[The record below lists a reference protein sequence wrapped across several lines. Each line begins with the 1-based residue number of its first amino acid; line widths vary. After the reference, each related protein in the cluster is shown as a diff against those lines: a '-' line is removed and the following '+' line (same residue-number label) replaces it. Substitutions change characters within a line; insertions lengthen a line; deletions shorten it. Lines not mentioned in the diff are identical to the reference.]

1 MTRPRQ
7 ARLELTPLLDV
18 VFQIL
23 IFFIAS
29 LVARGKEEHRA
40 LSEKEKELLAEA
52 ADLRELSAEDRRER
66 FEAEQD
72 LSEERS
78 KGGRLV
84 ADLDEARRQFQDLAR
99 QAGAQEE
106 LLKEIEKRF
115 GERAAETAVLL
126 ATIERNFDLYEIT
139 FYADRKVRFI
149 TPKKEELEKS
159 AATAEDVWRFL
170 DASLPGDFDSARSV
184 FLIRRERGI
193 TGWLHFDDD
202 FYPAARQRKWIVND
216 TPVDI
221 DR

>member
-29 LVARGKEEHRA
+29 LVARGKEEHAA

-52 ADLRELSAEDRRER
+52 ADLRELSADDRRER

-84 ADLDEARRQFQDLAR
+84 ADLDEVKRQFQDLAR

-126 ATIERNFDLYEIT
+126 ATIERNFDLYEIN
-139 FYADRKVRFI
+139 FYADRRVRFV
-149 TPKKEELEKS
+149 TPKKEQVE
-159 AATAEDVWRFL
+159 ATAVTVEDVWRFL
-170 DASLPGDFDSARSV
+170 DSSLPADFETVRSV
-184 FLIRRERGI
+184 FLVRRERGVSWI
-193 TGWLHFDDD
+193 HLDAD

-216 TPVDI
+216 KPVDI
-221 DR
+221 N